1 MSLDDGAEVELV
13 TSRFRFGEAPSPT
26 GYLHL
31 GHARTFLIAAQRA
44 VEAGGT
50 LVLRNEDLDPDRCRR
65 EYVEAIYQDLRC
77 RLGIGCWRDRWL
89 QMRCPHPALRKREPG
104 PPGTEGSQCACSSSE
119 TKDHLP
125 PGDGSW

>member
-1 MSLDDGAEVELV
+1 MRVMSGVY
-13 TSRFRFGEAPSPT
+13 RGRIAPSPT

-65 EYVEAIYQDLRC
+65 EYVEANYQDLRW
-77 RLGIGCWRDRWL
+77 LGIAW
-89 QMRCPHPALRKREPG
+89 
-104 PPGTEGSQCACSSSE
+104 S
-119 TKDHLP
+119 
-125 PGDGSW
+125 